1 MAASVLFY
9 CYYLF
14 KHVPGIIRRLTKES
28 LTESIFFKF
37 GC

>member
-14 KHVPGIIRRLTKES
+14 KHVPDIIRHLTKES
-28 LTESIFFKF
+28 LTENIFFKF